1 MPLYTSTTTNNQQQ
15 TPGTLNSEGL
25 YFQPNVPRQSQATGI
40 QGTDG
45 RAYTGNVQS
54 NELVE
59 NRLTN
64 LLQKKNPYIQN
75 AQQRGLQAA
84 GKRGLLNSS
93 IAAGSAE
100 RAAIE
105 AGMPIA
111 SADAQTF
118 LQTRMQN
125 QGDLN
130 QNLMQER
137 DIANRMLQGSREQGT
152 QLALQEG
159 QLADN
164 ERDRL
169 NRMLLQRENL
179 AFSGEQQGLDRQQQ
193 EMMSRLGYNQD
204 LGRLGVGF
212 QYDIGRAREGARLED
227 NLADNAAFR
236 TDWLQDNQFNRD
248 FYGNLAL
255 NFQQAQIR
263 DSSTFYSQLTGA
275 LFENPEV
282 FGNPEYLSGLNNFFS
297 NEIFDN
303 RFDSFMSQFYGG

>member
-1 MPLYTSTTTNNQQQ
+1 MALYTSTTTQQQ
-15 TPGTLNSEGL
+15 TPGTLQSQGL
-25 YFQPNVPRQSQATGI
+25 FYQPNVPGQSQATGI
-40 QGTDG
+40 QGSDG
-45 RAYTGNVQS
+45 RAYTGNVQGS
-54 NELVE
+54 ELVE

-84 GKRGLLNSS
+84 AKRGLMNSS

-111 SADAQTF
+111 SADAQTY

-125 QGDLN
+125 QQDLN

-137 DIANRMLQGSREQGT
+137 DIANRMLQSGREQGT
-152 QLALQEG
+152 QLE
-159 QLADN
+159 LADKQLQDA
-164 ERDRL
+164 EKDRL
-169 NRMLLQRENL
+169 NRLLLQRENL

-193 EMMSRLGYNQD
+193 EMMSRLGFSQD
-204 LGRLGVGF
+204 LGRMGAGF
-212 QYDIGRAREGARLED
+212 QYDIGRAAASAQFED
-227 NLADNAAFR
+227 QLAENASYR
-236 TDWLQDNQFNRD
+236 TDWLQNNQFNRD
-248 FYGNLAL
+248 FYGNIAL
-255 NFQQAQIR
+255 NFQNAQIR
-263 DSSTFYSQLTGA
+263 DSSTFYSQLTQA
-275 LFENPEV
+275 LFDNPEV

-303 RFDSFMSQFYGG
+303 RFDSFLSQFYGG